1 VTLPTH
7 ITGLDQ
13 AADLPGKPLHL
24 AIGMFDGVHLGHR
37 AVVAAA
43 VQAAR
48 TGGGLAGALTFY
60 PHPSA
65 LFNPSKPTRL
75 IMEPLAKA
83 RLLQRLGMDIVIT
96 QPFTPEFARI
106 EAEAFLPH
114 LKRALPGLVS
124 VYVGEDWRFGA
135 KRHGDLA
142 LLVAEARRLGI
153 SVYSAPPV
161 SLDGDPV
168 SSTRIRGL
176 LEAGDIAAANA
187 LLGARY
193 LAQGVVQGG
202 KRLGQVLNFPTLN
215 LPWSPELQPRFGV
228 YVADVS
234 GPRSPR
240 TLHAVANYG
249 VRPTV
254 EVASQPLLEIHVLG
268 PCVFTRGDAITV
280 EWLQFLR
287 PEMKFS
293 GLDELRTQIGRDVE
307 QAEKYF
313 GLGQGKFEKPCP

>member
-1 VTLPTH
+1 M
-7 ITGLDQ
+7 TGLEQ

-37 AVVAAA
+37 AVIAAA

-48 TGGGLAGALTFY
+48 TSGGLAGALTFY

-65 LFNPSKPTRL
+65 LFNPAKPTRL
-75 IMEPLAKA
+75 IMEPLDKAK
-83 RLLQRLGMDIVIT
+83 LLQSLGVDVVIT
-96 QPFTPEFARI
+96 QPFTLEFAGI
-106 EAEAFLPH
+106 EAEAFLPR
-114 LKRALPGLVS
+114 LKQALPGLVA
-124 VYVGEDWRFGA
+124 VYVGEDWRFGS
-135 KRHGDLA
+135 KRRGDMA
-142 LLVAEARRLGI
+142 LLVAEGRRLGI

-161 SLDGDPV
+161 SFDGDQV
-168 SSTRIRGL
+168 SSTRIRSL
-176 LEAGDIAAANA
+176 LEAGNIEAANA
-187 LLGARY
+187 LLGSHY

-202 KRLGQVLNFPTLN
+202 KRLGHVLNFPTLN
-215 LPWSPELQPRFGV
+215 LAWAPELPPRFGV
-228 YVADVS
+228 YLVNVS

-240 TLHAVANYG
+240 TLHGVANYG

-254 EVASQPLLEIHVLG
+254 EATNQPLLEIHVLG

-293 GLDELRTQIGRDVE
+293 GLDELRTQIGKDVE
-307 QAEKYF
+307 QAQKFF
-313 GLGQGKFEKPCP
+313 GG